1 MIYASANV
9 IKSAEKTIFFCKYF
23 YGYKKSLEYKMDFF
37 RVLFPVSGVETSL
50 LIPPLVAFVISFF
63 ASMAGITG
71 AFLILPFQMSVLG
84 FTTPSVSATNLLYN
98 VVGTPGG
105 ILRYMR
111 EGRMVWPLALAIS
124 LGTLPGVLLGYYVRV
139 RFLPDPKSFK
149 LFVGII
155 LLYIGV
161 RVIQKMAQK
170 DGDGAAGQTGDFT
183 ISNVRCSFTR
193 MGFDFQARRVEFSLA
208 AIVALA
214 LAVGVIGG
222 IYGIGGGAI
231 IAPFCVAF
239 LNIPVHTVAGAAI
252 FGTFATSVVGVA
264 VYSLVPL
271 YNGQTAPP
279 DWLLGILFGIG
290 GLLGMYL
297 GASCQKYV
305 PEKYIQAVLGLII
318 FSVAAN
324 YILQFFK

>member
-1 MIYASANV
+1 
-9 IKSAEKTIFFCKYF
+9 
-23 YGYKKSLEYKMDFF
+23 MDFLH
-37 RVLFPVSGVETSL
+37 VHFPVSGVETSIF
-50 LIPPLVAFVISFF
+50 IPPTVAFVISFF
-63 ASMAGITG
+63 SSMAGITG

-84 FTTPSVSATNLLYN
+84 FVTPSVSATNFLYN

-111 EGRMVWPLALAIS
+111 EKRMVWPLALAITI
-124 LGTLPGVLLGYYVRV
+124 GTLPGVLVGYYIRV
-139 RFLPDPKSFK
+139 RFLPDPRSFK

-161 RVIQKMAQK
+161 RVIKKIIPA
-170 DGDGAAGQTGDFT
+170 GGPAAPGANGNFN
-183 ISNVRCSFTR
+183 ISNVTYSLSR
-193 MGFDFQARRVEFSLA
+193 MGFDFQARRVDFSVA
-208 AIVALA
+208 AIVILS
-214 LAVGVIGG
+214 LIVGVIGG

-239 LNIPVHTVAGAAI
+239 LNIPVHAVAGAAM
-252 FGTFATSVVGVA
+252 FGTFVTSIVGVA
-264 VYSLVPL
+264 MYSTVPF
-271 YNGQTAPP
+271 YNGQPAPP
-279 DWLLGILFGIG
+279 DWFLGILFGLG

-305 PEKYIQAVLGLII
+305 PERIIQAILALII
-318 FSVAAN
+318 LAVSAN

>member
-1 MIYASANV
+1 MD
-9 IKSAEKTIFFCKYF
+9 YF
-23 YGYKKSLEYKMDFF
+23 
-37 RVLFPVSGVETSL
+37 RILFPVSGVETSL
-50 LIPPLVAFVISFF
+50 LLPPLVSFVISFF
-63 ASMAGITG
+63 SSMAGVTG

-84 FTTPSVSATNLLYN
+84 FTTPSVSATNFVYN

-105 ILRYMR
+105 IIRYLR
-111 EGRMVWPLALAIS
+111 EGRMVWPLALAITI
-124 LGTLPGVLLGYYVRV
+124 GTLPGVLAGYYIRV
-139 RFLPDPKSFK
+139 LYLPEPRNFK

-155 LLYIGV
+155 LLYLGV
-161 RVIQKMAQK
+161 RVIQKVLHRSVRETP
-170 DGDGAAGQTGDFT
+170 AAHNDFRV
-183 ISNVRCSFTR
+183 SNITFNFTR

-208 AIVALA
+208 AIIILA
-214 LAVGVIGG
+214 LAVGIIGG

-252 FGTFATSVVGVA
+252 FGTFATSVTGVA
-264 VYSLVPL
+264 IYSLVPL
-271 YNGQTAPP
+271 YNGQPAPP
-279 DWLLGILFGIG
+279 DWMLGALFGFG

-305 PEKYIQAVLGLII
+305 PERVIQAILALII
-318 FSVAAN
+318 FTVSAN

>member
-1 MIYASANV
+1 
-9 IKSAEKTIFFCKYF
+9 
-23 YGYKKSLEYKMDFF
+23 MDF
-37 RVLFPVSGVETSL
+37 LHIHFPVSGVETSIF
-50 LIPPLVAFVISFF
+50 IPPLVAFVISFF
-63 ASMAGITG
+63 SSMAGITG

-84 FTTPSVSATNLLYN
+84 FVTPSVSATNFLYN

-111 EGRMVWPLALAIS
+111 EKRMVWPLALAITI
-124 LGTLPGVLLGYYVRV
+124 GTLPGVLVGYYIRV

-161 RVIQKMAQK
+161 RVIKKIIPAGGPAATG
-170 DGDGAAGQTGDFT
+170 GDGNFVV
-183 ISNVRCSFTR
+183 SNVTYSLSR
-193 MGFDFQARRVEFSLA
+193 MGFDFQARRVEFSVA
-208 AIVALA
+208 AIVILA
-214 LAVGVIGG
+214 LVVGVIGG

-239 LNIPVHTVAGAAI
+239 LNIPVHTVAGAAM
-252 FGTFATSVVGVA
+252 FGTFVTSIVGVA
-264 VYSLVPL
+264 IYSTIPF
-271 YNGQTAPP
+271 YNGQPAPP
-279 DWLLGILFGIG
+279 DWFLGILFGVG

-297 GASCQKYV
+297 GATCQKYV
-305 PEKYIQAVLGLII
+305 PERIIQALLALII
-318 FSVAAN
+318 LAISAN

>member
-1 MIYASANV
+1 
-9 IKSAEKTIFFCKYF
+9 
-23 YGYKKSLEYKMDFF
+23 MDF
-37 RVLFPVSGVETSL
+37 LHIHFPVSGVETSIF
-50 LIPPLVAFVISFF
+50 IPPVVAFVISFF
-63 ASMAGITG
+63 SSMAGITG

-84 FTTPSVSATNLLYN
+84 FVTPSVSSTNFLYN
-98 VVGTPGG
+98 VIGTPGG

-111 EGRMVWPLALAIS
+111 EGRMVWPLALAITI
-124 LGTLPGVLLGYYVRV
+124 GTLPGVLVGYYIRV

-149 LFVGII
+149 LFVGLV

-161 RVIQKMAQK
+161 KIVKKIFRGDEKSQGT
-170 DGDGAAGQTGDFT
+170 DGNFS
-183 ISNVRCSFTR
+183 ISNVTYSLSR
-193 MGFDFQARRVEFSLA
+193 MGFDFQGRRIEFSLG
-208 AIVALA
+208 AIVSLA

-239 LNIPVHTVAGAAI
+239 LNIPVHTVAGAAM
-252 FGTFATSVVGVA
+252 FGTFVTSIVGVA
-264 VYSLVPL
+264 MYSTIPF
-271 YNGQTAPP
+271 YGGQTAPP
-279 DWLLGILFGIG
+279 DWLLGILFGVG

-305 PEKYIQAVLGLII
+305 PERIIQAMLALII
-318 FSVAAN
+318 LAVSAN

>member
-1 MIYASANV
+1 
-9 IKSAEKTIFFCKYF
+9 
-23 YGYKKSLEYKMDFF
+23 MDFF
-37 RVLFPVSGVETSL
+37 PIHFSVSGVETSIF
-50 LIPPLVAFVISFF
+50 IPPLVAFIISFF
-63 ASMAGITG
+63 SSMAGITG

-84 FTTPSVSATNLLYN
+84 FVSPSVSATNFLYN

-105 ILRYMR
+105 IFRYMR
-111 EGRMVWPLALAIS
+111 EGRMVWPLALAITI
-124 LGTLPGVLLGYYVRV
+124 GTLPGVLVGYYIRV
-139 RFLPDPKSFK
+139 RFLPDPKAFK
-149 LFVGII
+149 LFVGLI

-161 RVIQKMAQK
+161 RVIKKILQKVK
-170 DGDGAAGQTGDFT
+170 SEGAEQNADFT
-183 ISNVRCSFTR
+183 VSNVTYGMTG
-193 MGFDFQARRVEFSLA
+193 MGFDFQAQRVEFSLA
-208 AIVALA
+208 AIVLLA

-239 LNIPVHTVAGAAI
+239 LNIPVHAVAGAAM
-252 FGTFATSVVGVA
+252 FGTFATSIVGVA
-264 VYSLVPL
+264 IYSTIPF

-305 PEKYIQAVLGLII
+305 PERIIQAILSLII
-318 FSVAAN
+318 FAVSAR
-324 YILQFFK
+324 YILQFFI

>member
-1 MIYASANV
+1 MSVFLPIGV
-9 IKSAEKTIFFCKYF
+9 DFLK
-23 YGYKKSLEYKMDFF
+23 KMDYF
-37 RVLFPVSGVETSL
+37 RILFPVSGVETSL
-50 LIPPLVAFVISFF
+50 LLPPLVSFVISFF
-63 ASMAGITG
+63 SSMAGVTG

-84 FTTPSVSATNLLYN
+84 FTTPSVSATNFVYN

-105 ILRYMR
+105 IIRYLR
-111 EGRMVWPLALAIS
+111 EGRMVWPLAFTITI
-124 LGTLPGVLLGYYVRV
+124 GTLPGVLAGYYIRV
-139 RFLPDPKSFK
+139 LYLPEPRNFK

-155 LLYIGV
+155 LLYLGV
-161 RVIQKMAQK
+161 RVIQKVLHRGVQETP
-170 DGDGAAGQTGDFT
+170 AAHNDFR
-183 ISNVRCSFTR
+183 VRNITFNFTR

-208 AIVALA
+208 AIIILA
-214 LAVGVIGG
+214 LAVGIIGG

-252 FGTFATSVVGVA
+252 FGTFATSVAGVA
-264 VYSLVPL
+264 IYSLVPL
-271 YNGQTAPP
+271 YNGHPAPP
-279 DWLLGILFGIG
+279 DWMLGALFGFG

-305 PEKYIQAVLGLII
+305 PERAIQAILALII
-318 FSVAAN
+318 FTVSAN

>member
-1 MIYASANV
+1 
-9 IKSAEKTIFFCKYF
+9 
-23 YGYKKSLEYKMDFF
+23 MDF
-37 RVLFPVSGVETSL
+37 LHIYFPVSGVETSVFV
-50 LIPPLVAFVISFF
+50 PPIVAFVISFF
-63 ASMAGITG
+63 SSMAGITG

-84 FTTPSVSATNLLYN
+84 FVTPSVSATNFLYN

-111 EGRMVWPLALAIS
+111 EKRMVWPLALAITI
-124 LGTLPGVLLGYYVRV
+124 GTLPGVLVGYYIRV
-139 RFLPDPKSFK
+139 RFLPDPRSFK

-161 RVIQKMAQK
+161 RVIKK
-170 DGDGAAGQTGDFT
+170 IIPTGGPAAPRANGNFS
-183 ISNVRCSFTR
+183 ISNVTYSLSR

-208 AIVALA
+208 AIVILA
-214 LAVGVIGG
+214 LMVGIIGG

-239 LNIPVHTVAGAAI
+239 LNIPVHAVAGAAM
-252 FGTFATSVVGVA
+252 FGTFVTSIVGVA
-264 VYSLVPL
+264 MYSTVPF
-271 YNGQTAPP
+271 YNGQPAPP
-279 DWLLGILFGIG
+279 DWFLGILFGVG

-305 PEKYIQAVLGLII
+305 PERIIQAILALII
-318 FSVAAN
+318 LAVSAN